1 MIEYNVLIHIFLP
14 LFFVENKGGSKM
26 TDEKIIE
33 YVMDSPENTNPSV
46 LDSML
51 KSNKVQPDWEQ
62 NDETAPDYIK
72 NRPFYINTQAY
83 KIEWDGNTAGKTAVG
98 GMYYKVS
105 NITPDALTL
114 KNIKIVM
121 SNDTQWSRED
131 VVGSTDEYW
140 QVGEYSVI
148 CITVENTSIVSLGLT
163 FEETGLYF
171 MKNNGI
177 YVSNLEYM
185 FVGYVAIDEKYLPAR
200 TEIIMKSSTVGS
212 IKKFKITVDDS
223 GTLTTTAVTG

>member
-1 MIEYNVLIHIFLP
+1 
-14 LFFVENKGGSKM
+14 M
-26 TDEKIIE
+26 TDEKIIK

-62 NDETAPDYIK
+62 NDKTAPDYIK
-72 NRPFYINTQAY
+72 NRPFYINTSPH
-83 KIEWDGNTAGKTAVG
+83 KIEWDGDTAGKTAVG

-105 NITPDALTL
+105 NITPDVLTL

-121 SNDTQWSRED
+121 SNGTQWSSED
-131 VVGSTDEYW
+131 VWSSIDEYW
-140 QVGEYSVI
+140 QVGEYAVI
-148 CITVENTSIVSLGLT
+148 CIKVKNTSVVSLGLT

-171 MKNNGI
+171 RKSNGI

-185 FVGYVAIDEKYLPAR
+185 FAGYVAIDEKFLPAR

-212 IKKFKITVDDS
+212 VKKFKITVDDS

>member
-1 MIEYNVLIHIFLP
+1 
-14 LFFVENKGGSKM
+14 M
-26 TDEKIIE
+26 TDEKIIK

-62 NDETAPDYIK
+62 NDSTANDYIK
-72 NRPFYINTQAY
+72 NRPFYINTSPH
-83 KIEWDGNTAGKTAVG
+83 KIDWDGDTAGKTAVG

-105 NITPDALTL
+105 NITPDVLTL

-121 SNDTQWSRED
+121 SNGTQWSKED
-131 VVGSTDEYW
+131 VWSSIDEYW
-140 QVGEYSVI
+140 QVGEYAVI
-148 CITVENTSIVSLGLT
+148 CITVENTSVVSLGLT

-171 MKNNGI
+171 SKSNGI
-177 YVSNLEYM
+177 YVSNFEYM
-185 FVGYVAIDEKYLPAR
+185 SAYYVAIDEKYLPAR
-200 TEIIMKSSTVGS
+200 TEIIMKSSTEGS

>member
-1 MIEYNVLIHIFLP
+1 
-14 LFFVENKGGSKM
+14 M

-72 NRPFYINTQAY
+72 NRPFYINTSAH
-83 KIEWDGNTAGKTAVG
+83 KIEWDGDTAGKTAVG

-105 NITPDALTL
+105 NITPDVLTL

-121 SNDTQWSRED
+121 SNGTQWSSED
-131 VVGSTDEYW
+131 AWSSVDEYW
-140 QVGEYSVI
+140 EVGEDAVI
-148 CITVENTSIVSLGLT
+148 CIIAENTSVVSLGLT

-171 MKNNGI
+171 RKSNGI
-177 YVSNLEYM
+177 YVSNFEYM
-185 FVGYVAIDEKYLPAR
+185 FANYVAIDEKFLPAR

-212 IKKFKITVDDS
+212 VKKFKITVDDN
-223 GTLTTTAVTG
+223 GTISATKVTS

>member
-1 MIEYNVLIHIFLP
+1 
-14 LFFVENKGGSKM
+14 M
-26 TDEKIIE
+26 TDEKIIK

-51 KSNKVQPDWEQ
+51 KSNKVQPDWNQ
-62 NDETAPDYIK
+62 NDETAPDYVK
-72 NRPFYINTQAY
+72 NRPFYINTHPY
-83 KIEWDGNTAGKTAVG
+83 KIEWDGDTAGKTAVG

-105 NITPDALTL
+105 NITPDVL
-114 KNIKIVM
+114 KLRNIKIVM
-121 SNDTQWSRED
+121 SNGTQWSRED
-131 VVGSTDEYW
+131 VWSSIDEYW
-140 QVGEYSVI
+140 QVGEYAVI
-148 CITVENTSIVSLGLT
+148 CIKVKNTSVVSLGLT

-171 MKNNGI
+171 RKSNGI

-185 FVGYVAIDEKYLPAR
+185 LASYVAIDEKYLPAR

-212 IKKFKITVDDS
+212 VKKFKITVDDS

>member
-1 MIEYNVLIHIFLP
+1 
-14 LFFVENKGGSKM
+14 M

-72 NRPFYINTQAY
+72 NRPFYINTHAY
-83 KIEWDGNTAGKTAVG
+83 KIEWDGDTAGKTAVG

-105 NITPDALTL
+105 NITPDVLML

-121 SNDTQWSRED
+121 SNGAQWSRED
-131 VVGSTDEYW
+131 VVDSNLPNAEYW
-140 QVGEYSVI
+140 ELGEYAVI
-148 CITVENTSIVSLGLT
+148 CIRVKNTSVVSLGLT

-171 MKNNGI
+171 RKSNGM

-185 FVGYVAIDEKYLPAR
+185 FAAYVAIDEKYLPAR
-200 TEIIMKSSTVGS
+200 TEIIMKSSTEGS
-212 IKKFKITVDDS
+212 IKKFKITVDDT
-223 GTLTTTAVTG
+223 GTLTTTAVIG